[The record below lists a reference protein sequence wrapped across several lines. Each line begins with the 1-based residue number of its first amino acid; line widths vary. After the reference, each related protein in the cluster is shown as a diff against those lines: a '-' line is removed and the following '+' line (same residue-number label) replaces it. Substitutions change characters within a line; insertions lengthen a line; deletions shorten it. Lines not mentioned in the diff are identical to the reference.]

1 MNYTLNHCPKILD
14 KRKYLQ
20 PSDSSAMRYLLRLLF
35 LGLLF
40 SLAAGLYVKGSGD
53 SLLGNRIIGF
63 TVLTSAFIFMPLF
76 LVHRWKGKRLKDY
89 TLSQENLEKLR
100 NSDQKK

>member
-1 MNYTLNHCPKILD
+1 
-14 KRKYLQ
+14 
-20 PSDSSAMRYLLRLLF
+20 MRYLLRLLF
-35 LGLLF
+35 LGILF

-63 TVLTSAFIFMPLF
+63 TVLTSAFIFLPLF

-89 TLSQENLEKLR
+89 TFSQENLEKLR

>member
-1 MNYTLNHCPKILD
+1 MNYTLNHCLKILD

-35 LGLLF
+35 LGILF

-76 LVHRWKGKRLKDY
+76 LVHRWKGKKLKDY